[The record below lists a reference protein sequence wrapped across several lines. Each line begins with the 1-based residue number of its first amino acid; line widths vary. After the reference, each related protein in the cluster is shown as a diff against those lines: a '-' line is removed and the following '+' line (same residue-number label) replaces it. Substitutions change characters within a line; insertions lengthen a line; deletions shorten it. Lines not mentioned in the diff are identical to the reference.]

1 MSVTTLDLS
10 ELTPEQAE
18 LQARARR
25 FVEEVLIPLEEQA
38 ERRTLP
44 DDAVARIKS
53 EAIAA
58 ELHGGLHAREH
69 GGQGWTKLEWVL
81 VEEQF
86 GRSTNALS
94 WHIPTAYNVLARG
107 SPEQIDRWLRPSL
120 RGELPRRLRGDR
132 GARGLGPVGHR
143 DDRPPPRRRLGDRR
157 REVVRDLRRHRGGLH
172 RRGERR
178 GGGADAVPRRRGA
191 AGISV
196 VDDPPFTHTY
206 PHGHPT
212 IRFRASR
219 CATRT

>member
-1 MSVTTLDLS
+1 MPSRNGHAEAKVPRMTTLDLT

-18 LQARARR
+18 LQGRARR

-94 WHIPTAYNVLARG
+94 WHVPTAYNVLASRLARA
-107 SPEQIDRWLRPSL
+107 DRPLAAPGAAR
-120 RGELPRRLRGDR
+120 RAPRRLRGHR
-132 GARGLGPVGHR
+132 GARGLGPV
-143 DDRPPPRRRLGDRR
+143 
-157 REVVRDLRRHRGGLH
+157 
-172 RRGERR
+172 
-178 GGGADAVPRRRGA
+178 
-191 AGISV
+191 
-196 VDDPPFTHTY
+196 
-206 PHGHPT
+206 
-212 IRFRASR
+212 RASR
-219 CATRT
+219 RPRGGATAAG